1 MVQLCAKC
9 ESSKGSEHMKG
20 RILVVEDE
28 KKLADI
34 IKLYL
39 VNEGFNVTAAY
50 DGEAG
55 EEAIEKSEFDL
66 VILDVMMPG
75 KDGWSL
81 LRKIRRKG
89 ETPVI
94 MTTARGEEED
104 RIFGLELGAV
114 DYMVKPLSMKELVLR
129 VKLRINNRIEESKE
143 IELGSIVI
151 SESKRTVSEVGVEI
165 ALTPKEFDLFLFL
178 CKNPDQVFKR
188 DQLLDKVWD
197 YDYMGDSRTVDTHI
211 KNLREKIKYCSEHL
225 KTVWGIGY
233 KMQK

>member
-1 MVQLCAKC
+1 
-9 ESSKGSEHMKG
+9 MKG

-28 KKLADI
+28 RKLADV

-39 VNEGFNVTAAY
+39 EKEGYGVQTAY

-55 EEAIEKSEFDL
+55 EEALEREQFDL

-81 LRKIRRKG
+81 LRKIRSKG
-89 ETPVI
+89 DTPVI

-114 DYMVKPLSMKELVLR
+114 DYMVKPLSMKELILR
-129 VKLRINNRIEESKE
+129 VKLRIRSREDESVD
-143 IELGSIVI
+143 IVLGSM
-151 SESKRTVSEVGVEI
+151 TVSESRRTVTDRGEDI
-165 ALTPKEFDLFLFL
+165 SLTPKEFDLLLFL

-188 DQLLDKVWD
+188 EQLLDKVWD
-197 YDYMGDSRTVDTHI
+197 FDYMGDSRTVDTHI
-211 KNLREKIKYCSEHL
+211 KNIREKIRYCSEHL
-225 KTVWGIGY
+225 KTVWGVGY
-233 KMQK
+233 KLQR

>member
-1 MVQLCAKC
+1 
-9 ESSKGSEHMKG
+9 MKG

-129 VKLRINNRIEESKE
+129 VKLRIKNSIEESKE
-143 IELGSIVI
+143 IALGSMVV
-151 SESKRTVSEVGVEI
+151 SESKRTVSEAGVEI
-165 ALTPKEFDLFLFL
+165 ALTPKEFDLLLFL

-211 KNLREKIKYCSEHL
+211 KNLREKIKYCSENL
-225 KTVWGIGY
+225 KTVWGVGY
-233 KMQK
+233 KIHK